1 MMKINRLLLLSKND
15 IPFEEAQLIIHN
27 PTLKEIAIIG
37 EDAFFMGCEYLN
49 FSKQFLK
56 EQDKNRL
63 KDFTD
68 FEILMTIMKNNDIVI
83 KQGKEAIEM
92 VLALLFPEYQI
103 SFLPMSIM
111 LSKDSERF
119 LIDKEN
125 FENFRNI
132 VSQMFCLNKTKS
144 GAHKYNPGGVQAMEL
159 VKKFQERDKKL
170 AKLKRQGK
178 QDEGITIFS
187 QYISILSVGLKKDIN
202 DLLQYTVY
210 QLFEQLQRFKAKQN
224 FDIYVQAKM
233 AGAKDIQDVDNWMS
247 DIHSDTL

>member
-1 MMKINRLLLLSKND
+1 MKINRLLLMSKND
-15 IPFEEAQLIIHN
+15 IPFEQAQLIIHN

-37 EDAFFMGCEYLN
+37 EDVFFMGCEYLN

-224 FDIYVQAKM
+224 FDIYIQAKM

>member
-1 MMKINRLLLLSKND
+1 MKINRLLLMSKND

-37 EDAFFMGCEYLN
+37 EDVFFMGCEYLN

>member
-1 MMKINRLLLLSKND
+1 MKINRLLLMSKND
-15 IPFEEAQLIIHN
+15 IPFEEARLIIHN

-37 EDAFFMGCEYLN
+37 EDVFFMGCEYLN

-224 FDIYVQAKM
+224 FDIYIQAKM

>member
-1 MMKINRLLLLSKND
+1 
-15 IPFEEAQLIIHN
+15 
-27 PTLKEIAIIG
+27 
-37 EDAFFMGCEYLN
+37 
-49 FSKQFLK
+49 
-56 EQDKNRL
+56 
-63 KDFTD
+63 
-68 FEILMTIMKNNDIVI
+68 MKNNDIVI

-159 VKKFQERDKKL
+159 VKKF
-170 AKLKRQGK
+170 
-178 QDEGITIFS
+178 
-187 QYISILSVGLKKDIN
+187 
-202 DLLQYTVY
+202 
-210 QLFEQLQRFKAKQN
+210 
-224 FDIYVQAKM
+224 
-233 AGAKDIQDVDNWMS
+233 
-247 DIHSDTL
+247 

>member
-1 MMKINRLLLLSKND
+1 MKINRLLLMSKND
-15 IPFEEAQLIIHN
+15 IPFEEARLIIHN

-37 EDAFFMGCEYLN
+37 EDVFFMGFEYLN

-224 FDIYVQAKM
+224 FDIYIQAKM

>member
-1 MMKINRLLLLSKND
+1 MKINRLLLMSKND
-15 IPFEEAQLIIHN
+15 IPFEEARLIIHN

-37 EDAFFMGCEYLN
+37 EDVFFMGCEYLN

>member
-1 MMKINRLLLLSKND
+1 MKINRLLLMSKND
-15 IPFEEAQLIIHN
+15 IPFEQAQLIIHN

-37 EDAFFMGCEYLN
+37 EDVFFMGCEYLN